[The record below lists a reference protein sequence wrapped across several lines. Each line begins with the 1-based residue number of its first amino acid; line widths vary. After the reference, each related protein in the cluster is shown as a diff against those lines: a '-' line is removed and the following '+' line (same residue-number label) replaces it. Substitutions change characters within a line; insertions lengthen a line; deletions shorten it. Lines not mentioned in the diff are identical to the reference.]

1 MGRFKGCHAL
11 SIYSSEDVAM
21 MQESA
26 SAIEIARQA
35 LMQLASRKIPPT
47 PDNFRTV
54 YNEIAGVASA
64 DRSSEL
70 ANALDE
76 TLLVAGLQNPKYIA
90 SAQAI
95 KQSIEAGNWT
105 RFKEQLGGLLP
116 QSAGAGEVSWPTA
129 LRHLLKQL
137 EASHKGV
144 TLSRKR
150 EGLQRLLGNFEH
162 DPALPQKIHAL
173 ADSWGTAGTDTLAV
187 GVETVEE
194 VAMMPPS
201 GQPDSEREPAR
212 AYYARVADHWR
223 NMLMRMINLIV
234 IPQLAAWPEMAQKAE
249 GMLEDIRLAYAENDV
264 LKQAENLKSIL
275 FTLEMHGDT
284 QQRTQEGLLQLLR
297 LLMNSMNELIMEDKW
312 LHGQATIVQEMLH
325 RPLSLDMLYDAES
338 SLKELIFKQGQLK
351 PRLLGA
357 RDSVKKMAELFVVRL
372 ADLADSTSEYQEKID
387 GYKQKITETEDIVEL
402 NTLIDRMLEDTRSI
416 SFNIRQ
422 SREVLVETQQRVAE
436 SERLVQE
443 LTAKLEHVNEVAH
456 EDFLTGTLNRR
467 GMEQALD
474 REFDRANRHGTSL
487 SLAMMDIDHFKRLN
501 DQLGHA
507 TGDKALVHLAKV
519 IKESLRSTD
528 VLARYGGEEFI
539 IILPGTAE
547 NEAVDIMKRAQRDL
561 TRNFFM
567 LNNERV
573 LITFSAGV
581 AQREQDE
588 SAEMLIPR
596 ADKALYRAK
605 QAGRNLVIGASGR
618 DK

>member
-1 MGRFKGCHAL
+1 
-11 SIYSSEDVAM
+11 M

-26 SAIEIARQA
+26 SAIEIARQT

-47 PDNFRTV
+47 PDNFRAV
-54 YNEIAGVASA
+54 YDEIAGVKSA
-64 DRSSEL
+64 DSSTGL

-76 TLLVAGLQNPKYIA
+76 VLLVAGLQSPKYLVA
-90 SAQAI
+90 AQAI
-95 KQSIEAGNWT
+95 KQSVESSNWQ
-105 RFKEQLGGLLP
+105 RFKEQLTGLLP
-116 QSAGAGEVSWPTA
+116 QSGVSEEVSWPTA

-137 EASHKGV
+137 EASHRGV

-173 ADSWGTAGTDTLAV
+173 ADSWGTGSGDDLALSADPGESIAAV
-187 GVETVEE
+187 SPVEKTET
-194 VAMMPPS
+194 
-201 GQPDSEREPAR
+201 GHEPAR
-212 AYYARVADHWR
+212 AYYARIADHWR
-223 NMLMRMINLIV
+223 EMLMRTISLIV
-234 IPQLAAWPEMAQKAE
+234 IPQLAAWPEMAKKAE
-249 GMLEDIRLAYAENDV
+249 ALLEDIRLAYAEEDV
-264 LKQAENLKSIL
+264 LKQAEGLKSVL

-284 QQRTQEGLLQLLR
+284 QQRTHDALLQLLR
-297 LLMNSMNELIMEDKW
+297 LLMTSMNELVMEDRW
-312 LHGQATIVQEMLH
+312 LHGQTMIVQDILS

-351 PRLLGA
+351 PRLLDA
-357 RDSVKKMAELFVVRL
+357 RDSMKKMAEMFVVRL
-372 ADLADSTSEYQEKID
+372 ADLTDSASDYQDKID

-402 NTLIDRMLEDTRSI
+402 HALIDRMLEDTRSI

-422 SREVLVETQQRVAE
+422 SREILLETQQKVVE
-436 SERLVQE
+436 SERLIQE
-443 LTAKLEHVNEVAH
+443 LTSKLDYVNEVAH

-467 GMEQALD
+467 GMEEALE
-474 REFDRANRHGTSL
+474 REFDRANRHGTRL

-507 TGDKALVHLAKV
+507 TGDKALVHLSKV
-519 IKESLRSTD
+519 IRESLRSTD

-539 IILPGTAE
+539 IILPGTGEA
-547 NEAVDIMKRAQRDL
+547 EAVDIMKRAQRDL

-581 AQREQDE
+581 AEREQDE
-588 SAEMLIPR
+588 SAATLLPR

-605 QAGRNLVIGASGR
+605 QGGRNLVIGTTGL
-618 DK
+618 

>member
-1 MGRFKGCHAL
+1 
-11 SIYSSEDVAM
+11 M

-54 YNEIAGVASA
+54 YDEIAGVASV
-64 DRSSEL
+64 DRSAEL

-116 QSAGAGEVSWPTA
+116 QATGAGEISWPTA
-129 LRHLLKQL
+129 LRHLLKQM

-173 ADSWGTAGTDTLAV
+173 ADSWGTAGTDVLAV
-187 GVETVEE
+187 GDEAEEE
-194 VAMMPPS
+194 VAMMSPT
-201 GQPDSEREPAR
+201 GQPDTGREPAR
-212 AYYARVADHWR
+212 AYYARIADHWR
-223 NMLMRMINLIV
+223 NMLMRMVNLIV
-234 IPQLAAWPEMAQKAE
+234 IPQLAAWPEMEKKAE
-249 GMLEDIRLAYAENDV
+249 ALLEDIRLAYAENDV
-264 LKQAENLKSIL
+264 LKQAENLKSVL

-297 LLMNSMNELIMEDKW
+297 LLMTSMNELIMEDKW
-312 LHGQATIVQEMLH
+312 LHGQATIVQEMLQ

-351 PRLLGA
+351 PRLLDA
-357 RDSVKKMAELFVVRL
+357 RDSVKKMAEVFVARL

-402 NTLIDRMLEDTRSI
+402 NTLIDGMLEDTRSI

-422 SREVLVETQQRVAE
+422 SREVLVETQQRVVE

-443 LTAKLEHVNEVAH
+443 LTARLEHVNEVAH

-467 GMEQALD
+467 GMEQALE

-487 SLAMMDIDHFKRLN
+487 SVAMMDIDHFKRLN

-547 NEAVDIMKRAQRDL
+547 SEGVDIVKRAQRDL

-588 SAEMLIPR
+588 SAEVLLPR
-596 ADKALYRAK
+596 ADRALYRAK
-605 QAGRNLVIGASGR
+605 QAGRNLVVGASSL

>member
-1 MGRFKGCHAL
+1 
-11 SIYSSEDVAM
+11 M

-54 YNEIAGVASA
+54 YDEIAGVTSA
-64 DRSSEL
+64 DHSTEL

-95 KQSIEAGNWT
+95 KQSIDARNWT

-116 QSAGAGEVSWPTA
+116 QSTGAGEVSWPTA

-137 EASHKGV
+137 EAGHKGV

-162 DPALPQKIHAL
+162 DPALPQKVYAL
-173 ADSWGTAGTDTLAV
+173 ADSWGATVTDTLAV
-187 GVETVEE
+187 GVETAEE
-194 VAMMPPS
+194 VAMMPPT

-212 AYYARVADHWR
+212 AYYARIADHWR

-234 IPQLAAWPEMAQKAE
+234 IPQLMAWPEMAQKAE
-249 GMLEDIRLAYAENDV
+249 SMLDDIRLAYAENDV

-351 PRLLGA
+351 PRLLDA
-357 RDSVKKMAELFVVRL
+357 RDSVKKMAEVFVARL
-372 ADLADSTSEYQEKID
+372 ADLADSTSEYQDKID
-387 GYKQKITETEDIVEL
+387 VYKQKITETEDIVEL

-422 SREVLVETQQRVAE
+422 SREVLMETQQRVVE

-581 AQREQDE
+581 AEREQDE
-588 SAEMLIPR
+588 SAELLIPR

-605 QAGRNLVIGASGR
+605 QAGRNLVMGASGL